1 MNTEVSIGRAILR
14 WFVAEQS
21 NGPTVPESAVNG
33 TLDGALN
40 GIRAGATTVEGLDWW
55 RIAPFVALHLGCLGV
70 LWVGV
75 SPVAVAVAILS
86 YLFRMFA
93 ITAFYHR
100 YFSHKSFSTGRLTQF
115 LFAVLGAASTQRG
128 PLWWAAHHRNHHRYA
143 DTRQDPHRPGDGL
156 FWSHMGWF
164 LSGRHFDT
172 DLSRVRD
179 WARFPE
185 LLWLDRLD
193 TLVPVVY
200 AAALF
205 GLGEWLAVTMP
216 ELQTSGLQMLVWGYV
231 ISTVALIHATL
242 LVNSLAHRWGR
253 RRFETRDDSR
263 NNLLI
268 ALLTL
273 GEGWHNNHH
282 RYAGSARQGFYWWQ
296 VDVSYYLLR
305 LLAAFGLVWDLK
317 KVPSVVLEEGRR

>member
-1 MNTEVSIGRAILR
+1 MNSGVSIGRAILR

-21 NGPTVPESAVNG
+21 DGVAVAPVAVSGGQIDSG
-33 TLDGALN
+33 TNAKP
-40 GIRAGATTVEGLDWW
+40 VEGLDWW
-55 RIAPFVALHLGCLGV
+55 RIVPFVALHLGCLGV

-75 SPVAVAVAILS
+75 SPVAVLVAILS
-86 YLFRMFA
+86 YVLRMFA

-115 LFAVLGAASTQRG
+115 FFAVVGAASTQRG
-128 PLWWAAHHRNHHRYA
+128 PLWWASHHRNHHRYA
-143 DTRQDPHRPGDGL
+143 DTWQDPHRPGDGL

-164 LSGRHFDT
+164 LSSRHFDT

-200 AAALF
+200 ALTLF
-205 GLGEWLAVTMP
+205 GLGEWLAATMP
-216 ELQTSGLQMLVWGYV
+216 ELQTSGMQMLIWGYV

-242 LVNSLAHRWGR
+242 LVNSLAHRWGSR
-253 RRFETRDDSR
+253 SFATRDDSR

-305 LLAAFGLVWDLK
+305 LLAACGLVWDLK
-317 KVPSVVLEEGRR
+317 NVPAPVLEEGRR